1 MSVIDIILGG
11 LLFYGLIKGL
21 WRGLFVELASL
32 VSLIVGIFIALKFSG
47 FIADIISG
55 HVSWEPHYIS
65 IIAFLI
71 TFVAVVTGIILL
83 AKFFT
88 KLASFASLG
97 LLNRLLGGVFGFLKM
112 VLILSIS
119 LNFFLKINSTNIFA
133 KKETLDKSLF
143 FYPLLEISN
152 TIFPILEDW
161 FKEFNE
167 NSPDEPETT
176 AKTEIKQTA

>member
-1 MSVIDIILGG
+1 MFKMIVIDIILGG
-11 LLFYGLIKGL
+11 LLLYGLIKGL

-32 VSLIVGIFIALKFSG
+32 VSLIAGIFVALKFSG

-55 HVSWEPHYIS
+55 HVSWEPRYIS
-65 IIAFLI
+65 ITAFLI
-71 TFVAVVTGIILL
+71 TFIAVVVGIILL

-88 KLASFASLG
+88 KLADFASLG
-97 LLNRLLGGVFGFLKM
+97 LLNRILGGVFGFLKM
-112 VLILSIS
+112 VLILSVS

-133 KKETLDKSLF
+133 KKETLDESIF
-143 FYPLLEISN
+143 FYPMLEISN

-167 NSPDEPETT
+167 KTPEDM
-176 AKTEIKQTA
+176 QTQEEEV